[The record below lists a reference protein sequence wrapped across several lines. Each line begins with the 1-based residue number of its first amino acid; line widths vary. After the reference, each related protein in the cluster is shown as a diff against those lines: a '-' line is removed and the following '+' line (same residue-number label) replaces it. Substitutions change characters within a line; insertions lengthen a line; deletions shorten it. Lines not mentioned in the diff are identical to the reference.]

1 MNIPAPRLL
10 DPQSVPSLRWGI
22 LAPGEIAS
30 QFVHSVKQHTAQQ
43 VVAVASRSVD
53 RAHSFATK
61 LGVPHV
67 SDSYEALCSSPD
79 VDVVYVA
86 SHIEGHMDHLE
97 MAIQGGK
104 HVLVEKPFSYS
115 PERAGVLLN
124 QAKASGLL
132 VMEAM
137 WTRYLP
143 QFDVVRQLLENGTL
157 GNPEFLQATFA
168 VDNRTI
174 ERLWR
179 PGTGGIVFDMG
190 IYPIALA
197 HFFFGEPETVAAN
210 GRILPSGLEEGA
222 EVVLTYSNGARASL
236 TISGVATLPSTASLS
251 ASKKALV
258 LDHPFFVPTTLHVN
272 DKELY
277 QQGETWRDTSAI
289 QGHDGLSYQA
299 SHLAKYVSEGL
310 TESPIHTHAEIVSNL
325 RTARRICTEIGSGMG
340 DIPS

>member
-1 MNIPAPRLL
+1 MAIPEPKLP
-10 DPQSVPSLRWGI
+10 DPQLVPSLRWGI
-22 LAPGEIAS
+22 LAPGEIAT
-30 QFVHSVKQHTAQQ
+30 QFVQSITKHTNQR
-43 VVAVASRSVD
+43 VVSVASRSIE
-53 RAHSFATK
+53 RARVFAER
-61 LGVPHV
+61 LGIRHV
-67 SDSYEALCSSPD
+67 SDSYEALCSSPE

-86 SHIEGHMDHLE
+86 SHIEGHLE
-97 MAIQGGK
+97 HARLAIKAGK

-115 PERAGVLLN
+115 PEQAEELLSEARSAGV
-124 QAKASGLL
+124 L

-143 QFDVVRQLLENGTL
+143 QSDILRQLLENGTL

-168 VDNRTI
+168 VDNRAI
-174 ERLWR
+174 ERLWKA
-179 PGTGGIVFDMG
+179 GTGGIVFDMG

-197 HFFFGEPETVAAN
+197 HFFLGEPETVTAH
-210 GRILPSGLEEGA
+210 GRVLPSGLEEGA
-222 EVVLTYSNGARASL
+222 HALLTYSSGAQASL

-251 ASKKALV
+251 ATKKSLV

-299 SHLAKYVSEGL
+299 TYLAHYVSEGC

-325 RTARRICTEIGSGMG
+325 RTARRICTEIGSGMA
-340 DIPS
+340 DF